1 MTGRLGL
8 TIYSADALSTLD
20 DAQFEDSI
28 EYFDPDVVA
37 VPSPQYE
44 RSVQRLAPPDTARIV
59 LQRSRGT
66 DPATYT
72 SGSVSLVHVSNTGGL
87 STLAALESDDTLDP
101 AGETYVLSDQLAVEI
116 DLITLESRLDGIDA
130 YRDGFPAAELS
141 GSYTHL
147 TTEAHPTYHNQWG
160 ELTVRGVMPGA
171 TERLGRHQTDIA
183 HLDLH
188 ADGTICANE
197 RSADNFGL
205 RAVEQVGRSRV
216 TKLWAEGYRD
226 RSDIARADVQELS
239 SLSGIGR
246 PTAETMIASAR
257 AIVDGEVQ
265 RRNEATLPSA
275 EPVFI
280 DIETDGLTPTMV
292 WLIGVLDRQ
301 GGENYQSF
309 LARDPEK
316 PGQAVE
322 AFASWWSANAA
333 DRPLV
338 AYNGRKFDIPVL
350 EEHIE
355 RHCPEHL
362 DAFVDATIVDPYFW
376 ATVQNNA
383 VLPGRTNR
391 LEDVASGLG
400 WDHDETGLSGATV
413 ARRFQEWAADPGPE
427 TELHWE
433 RHERYCED
441 DVRALAQV
449 YDAIV
454 DAPVST
460 ERQTNAGGSTITET
474 AQGTLSDF

>member
-8 TIYSADALSTLD
+8 TIYSNDALLKLD
-20 DAQFEDSI
+20 DAQFQDSI

-37 VPSPQYE
+37 IPSPHHE
-44 RSVQRLAPPDTARIV
+44 RTVQRLAPPETDSIV
-59 LQRSRGT
+59 LHRPRGT
-66 DPATYT
+66 GPATST
-72 SGSVSLVHVSNTGGL
+72 SGSVALVHVSDIAAL
-87 STLAALESDDTLDP
+87 SALIALESENTFDP
-101 AGETYVLSDQLAVEI
+101 TGETYVLSDQLAVAI
-116 DLITLESRLDGIDA
+116 DPINLESRLDGIDA
-130 YRDGFPAAELS
+130 YRDAFPTSDLD

-147 TTEAHPTYHNQWG
+147 TTEAHPTYHHQWG

-188 ADGTICANE
+188 ADGTICAKA
-197 RSADNFGL
+197 RSADRFGL
-205 RAVEQVGRSRV
+205 RAVKQVGRSRV
-216 TKLWAEGYRD
+216 TKLWEEGYRD
-226 RSDIARADVQELS
+226 RSDIARADIQDLS
-239 SLSGIGR
+239 SPSGIGR

-265 RRNEATLPSA
+265 RRSEATLPSA

-292 WLIGVLDRQ
+292 WLIGVLNRQ
-301 GGENYQSF
+301 GGESYMSF
-309 LARDPEK
+309 LARDPDE

-338 AYNGRKFDIPVL
+338 AYNGRKFDIPIL

-362 DAFVDATIVDPYFW
+362 DAFEDARVVDPYFW
-376 ATVQNNA
+376 ATVRDNA
-383 VLPGRTNR
+383 FLPGRTNR

-413 ARRFQEWAADPGPE
+413 GRRFQEWAADPSPE
-427 TELHWE
+427 TELDWE

-441 DVRALAQV
+441 DVRALAHV
-449 YDAIV
+449 YDAI
-454 DAPVST
+454 DAPVRT
-460 ERQTNAGGSTITET
+460 ERQTNASGSTPTNT